1 MTQAAG
7 AATRPMRVVILGAGF
22 GGLEAARAL
31 ARAASEVTL
40 VDRHNHHLFQP
51 LLYQVATA
59 ALSPGDIAWPVR
71 TVFRRQRNV
80 TAVMAE
86 VTRVDAAVRVV
97 HAGSSLA
104 IPYDALVL
112 ATGATHSYFGRDEWA
127 PVAPGLKT
135 IEDATDIRRRLLLAF
150 ERAEV
155 TEDAAERRRLLT
167 FVVVGG
173 GPTGVELAGAM
184 VELARHAMPREFRRI
199 NPAMARVLLVEA
211 GPRVLPT
218 FPEELSAVALRS
230 LERMGVQVLTGT
242 LVTDCGPAGVE
253 CGEERIAAST
263 IVWATEVVASPAG
276 EWIGAERDRSGRV
289 RVTPDLSVPGRP
301 EVFAVGDLA
310 AATDGKG
317 RPVPGNAPAAKQMG
331 RHVGRVLAARAA
343 GRPEPGPFTY
353 RHHGDLATIGRRS
366 AVVALDRIRLTG
378 LVGWW
383 FWGIAHVWY
392 LIGFRSR
399 VVVSFEWLWS
409 YLTFQRGARLILGR
423 EPPGGNATAV
433 PGQAPGPP
441 MAEARP
447 AAPPVE
453 GRRDRHGGRPQAAE

>member
-1 MTQAAG
+1 MTTGGPAAK
-7 AATRPMRVVILGAGF
+7 PFRVVILGAGF
-22 GGLEAARAL
+22 GGLEATRAL
-31 ARAASEVTL
+31 ARVPGVEVTL
-40 VDRHNHHLFQP
+40 IDRQNHHLFQP

-80 TAVMAE
+80 AVVMAE
-86 VTRVDAAVRVV
+86 ATGVDTEARVV
-97 HAGSSLA
+97 RAGEDLSF
-104 IPYDALVL
+104 PYDALLL
-112 ATGATHSYFGRDEWA
+112 ATGSTHSYFGHDEWA

-155 TEDAAERRRLLT
+155 TADEAERRRLLT
-167 FVVVGG
+167 FAVVGG

-199 NPAMARVLLVEA
+199 DPAMARVVLIEA

-242 LVTDCGPAGVE
+242 RVTHCGPRGVE
-253 CGEERIAAST
+253 CSEERIGAST
-263 IVWATEVVASPAG
+263 LVWAAGVVASPAG
-276 EWIGAERDRSGRV
+276 AWIGAERDRQGRIEV
-289 RVTPDLSVPGRP
+289 GPDLSVPGRP
-301 EVFAVGDLA
+301 DVFAVGDLVTA
-310 AATDGKG
+310 KDGTG

-343 GRPEPGPFTY
+343 GKPAPPPFAY

-366 AVVALDRIRLTG
+366 AVVELGKIRLTG

-383 FWGIAHVWY
+383 FWGVADIWY
-392 LIGFRSR
+392 LVGFRSR

-409 YLTFQRGARLILGR
+409 YLTFQRGARLITGR
-423 EPPGGNATAV
+423 EPRGGNATAV
-433 PGQAPGPP
+433 PGQARAPGQSR
-441 MAEARP
+441 AAGEATAAAQQP
-447 AAPPVE
+447 AAP
-453 GRRDRHGGRPQAAE
+453 AALRAV